1 MAGLV
6 DETRRSSDTLFV
18 EAAAEKVSVGTY
30 LEMDAKA
37 EGRLELLNG
46 VVVAMAGASPRHN
59 LIVTNIAAM
68 LHAELRSGPC
78 MVMSQDQRVRIEAT
92 ESYLYPDVLVVCDPP
107 LFDESAKPASL
118 RNPTA
123 VVEVLSESTLDH
135 DLGAKLG
142 HYRQIPS
149 VAEVLFVHTE
159 SRATTKVTRQDD
171 GSWKLVDGGPGGD
184 VVVAGVTLPLDAIYE
199 RADDLPA

>member
-1 MAGLV
+1 LV
-6 DETRRSSDTLFV
+6 DDARRSSDTPFV
-18 EAAAEKVSVGTY
+18 DAAVQKVSVGTY
-30 LEMDAKA
+30 LEMDARA

-59 LIVTNIAAM
+59 LIVTNISAT
-68 LHAELRSGPC
+68 LHGELRSGPC

-92 ESYLYPDVLVVCDPP
+92 ESYVYPDVVVVCDPP

-118 RNPTA
+118 RNPSA

-142 HYRQIPS
+142 PYRQIPS
-149 VAEVLFVHTE
+149 VTEVLFVHAET
-159 SRATTKVTRQDD
+159 RATTKVTRQDD

-184 VVVAGVTLPLDAIYE
+184 VVVAGVTLPLDVIYE
-199 RADDLPA
+199 RTDDLPT